1 MIHRKEERTKK
12 RGRENQSNKDE
23 SIKHI
28 RKQITTE
35 AEIIKQKKKDRNQQ
49 SAVADPGGGAAPPPY
64 FWALWTKLRSEG
76 PKKIF
81 WETAPPSPYLKV
93 WIRR

>member
-49 SAVADPGGGAAPPPY
+49 SAVADPGGGARPPPPL
-64 FWALWTKLRSEG
+64 FLGFVDQTEVRRA
-76 PKKIF
+76 KKNLLGDRP
-81 WETAPPSPYLKV
+81 TLPLS
-93 WIRR
+93 